1 LAESCVKLK
10 DTTCAIGYFDFVVKA
25 NQKNL
30 EAANLFLARHYF
42 SLNDFEKSN
51 NYYQNL
57 EKIATNNSIKREA
70 IIRLMLGFEN
80 KANQQSDL
88 YAGKVLALDK
98 IDDGLKNRA
107 SVILARSYF
116 NQGNFQKA
124 EKTFSILSRNTTDR
138 VGAEATYMMAYLNYL
153 NDSLQTAETTIYQ
166 LANDFTSDY
175 WIAKGFILLSDI
187 YNQRG
192 NSFQA
197 KATLQSIIENYE
209 GEDLLIVARKNFENI
224 LQSEIKDTI
233 SIPQPETYLNIFEE
247 EINYEV
253 LFEEEIDST
262 EIPKIIEN
270 EE

>member
-1 LAESCVKLK
+1 MATKSLLAASCTSPVISNSSCSS
-10 DTTCAIGYFDFVVKA
+10 TSC
-25 NQKNL
+25 
-30 EAANLFLARHYF
+30 FLPKICVQF
-42 SLNDFEKSN
+42 SEKSN

-187 YNQRG
+187 YKQRG
-192 NSFQA
+192 NVA
-197 KATLQSIIENYE
+197 IYGGRRIGKTVELKYGPPTETLVFVNISIII
-209 GEDLLIVARKNFENI
+209 G
-224 LQSEIKDTI
+224 
-233 SIPQPETYLNIFEE
+233 
-247 EINYEV
+247 
-253 LFEEEIDST
+253 
-262 EIPKIIEN
+262 
-270 EE
+270 